1 MSGRDS
7 GDDGAGGASD
17 GEVEVSDVRQ
27 LLRESPSPETRQ
39 QAAEMLGNVGGSD
52 GVSQREIVG
61 DLIEAVL
68 RDPDDEVRVA
78 AIDAIQFLG
87 SANLDRLVETLAE
100 QARREDPGVDP
111 AEHFLPWLTAE
122 RGESRLVGAAAMER
136 YGNRSVLAEL
146 ERALSDD
153 DPRVRA
159 RAVRAYGGIDGA
171 TDPEAVEPLLRDRS
185 RAVRTAAGRALGE
198 IGTGAA
204 CRSLVPATRAADEQL
219 RLVAVSQLGEFDH
232 PRAVTALIEALTDP
246 SDAVRGRAA
255 DSLLRLLVAGERV
268 DAGSVPDRIAAETSV
283 SETEA
288 VTGILAEV
296 ATAADAAERKRI
308 HAAWVL
314 GEVAGDFEDE
324 TRDHRLLDVFRHGG
338 AVGDLAAAYLRQHE
352 GEAVERGLQEIIGDP
367 ETPAATR
374 ERAKEVLGRVKR
386 NAAAVVVEQS
396 IEYTYLQ
403 EPRDYTAKYED

>member
-7 GDDGAGGASD
+7 TNGGSGGTSD
-17 GEVEVSDVRQ
+17 GEIGVSDVRQ
-27 LLRESPSPETRQ
+27 LLRESPNPETRQ

-52 GVSQREIVG
+52 DVSQREIVG

-87 SANLDRLVETLAE
+87 SGNLDRLVETLAE
-100 QARREDPGVDP
+100 QARRDNPGVDP
-111 AEHFLPWLTAE
+111 AEHFLPWLTAD

-136 YGNRSVLAEL
+136 YGNRSVLVEL

-171 TDPEAVEPLLRDRS
+171 TDPEAVEALLRDRS

-198 IGTGAA
+198 MGTDAA

-232 PRAVTALIEALTDP
+232 PGAVTALIDALADP
-246 SDAVRGRAA
+246 SKAVRRRAA
-255 DSLLRLLVAGERV
+255 DSLLHLLAAGERI
-268 DAGSVPDRIAAETSV
+268 DTGSVPARIAAETSV

-288 VTGILAEV
+288 VTGILAEI
-296 ATAADAAERKRI
+296 ATATDDSERKRVY
-308 HAAWVL
+308 AAWVL
-314 GEVAGDFEDE
+314 GEVAGSFEDE
-324 TRDHRLLDVFRHGG
+324 KREHRLLDVFRSGG
-338 AVGDLAAAYLRQHE
+338 QVGDLAAAYLRQHE

-367 ETPAATR
+367 ETSAATR
-374 ERAKEVLGRVKR
+374 DRAKEVLGRVKR
-386 NAAAVVVEQS
+386 NAATVVVEQS

-403 EPRDYTAKYED
+403 EPRDYTAKYEE